1 MKNRRK
7 SAPPAAQLDINC
19 DCKEYVLDYLA
30 HSFPVQLYEPF
41 TDGEGNLSS
50 RPVYRDGHPVESRE
64 AVARRDELIERLAS
78 LPPVPGALD
87 QIVQRFGTDMVSE
100 VTGRSRRIVRKGE
113 RFAVENRA
121 PSANLAETAA
131 FMDDLKRIL
140 VFSDAGGTGR
150 SYHAEL
156 SAKNQRLRVHY
167 LLEPGWK
174 ADAAIQGLGRTNRTN
189 QAQSPLFR
197 PIATNVKAEKR
208 FLSTIARRLDTLGA
222 ITRGQRQTGG
232 QGLFRPE
239 DNLESSYARD
249 ALRQLYLL
257 IVRGKVEGCSLGRF
271 ESATGLKLTDDNG
284 IKDELPPITT
294 FLNRLLALTI
304 ELQGILFTAFE
315 QLLDAKV
322 AGAIASGVYDVGLET
337 LTAESF
343 VVAERTTIYTHP
355 ATGAQTRLLTITER
369 RRNQPTTLDTA
380 LDWLDDPHARLLINA
395 RSGRAAVQV
404 PAPSIMLDDGEIE
417 RRVRLIR
424 PMEQH
429 HASLAMMEDSHW
441 EEAARDSFAAVWQRE
456 VAEVPAYT
464 DGAIHMVSGLLL
476 PVWKR
481 LPNESTRVYRLQTD
495 DGERIIGRRVSPAW
509 AMNAAATGTAN
520 LSSDD
525 AYAALV
531 DGRTIL
537 DLASGLHLR
546 RARVMGANRIELSG
560 FTDTMRDRLR
570 AYGLFSEII
579 SWKLRFF
586 VPVDASGPAIIGKL
600 LATYPVERI
609 SEREAA

>member
-1 MKNRRK
+1 MQIVSTGEALMERRL
-7 SAPPAAQLDINC
+7 AEIPTEEWNDVRVDITPR
-19 DCKEYVLDYLA
+19 EYVLDYLA

-50 RPVYRDGHPVESRE
+50 RPVYRDGQPVESRE

-87 QIVQRFGTDMVSE
+87 QIVQRFGTEIVAE

-113 RFAVENRA
+113 RLAVENRA
-121 PSANLAETAA
+121 PSANLTETAA

-140 VFSDAGGTGR
+140 VFSEAGGTGR

-189 QAQSPLFR
+189 QAQPPLFR

-239 DNLESSYARD
+239 DNLESSYARA

-257 IVRGKVEGCSLGRF
+257 IVRGKVGGCSLGRF
-271 ESATGLKLTDDNG
+271 EAATGLKLMDAGG

-343 VVAERTTIYTHP
+343 VVTERTTIYTHP
-355 ATGAQTRLLTITER
+355 ATSAQTRLLAISER
-369 RRNQPTTLDTA
+369 RLNRPTTLDTA
-380 LDWLDDPHARLLINA
+380 LGWLCLRSVRRYRPVRSPADTHADRGRPLSWWCSVATLRSVGNSICFARCLATSRHEMRRISWPIPSSPSPNRTA
-395 RSGRAAVQV
+395 SRRSTSPQAASRSASRQFPIMAWPRSGM
-404 PAPSIMLDDGEIE
+404 PTS
-417 RRVRLIR
+417 
-424 PMEQH
+424 
-429 HASLAMMEDSHW
+429 
-441 EEAARDSFAAVWQRE
+441 
-456 VAEVPAYT
+456 
-464 DGAIHMVSGLLL
+464 
-476 PVWKR
+476 
-481 LPNESTRVYRLQTD
+481 
-495 DGERIIGRRVSPAW
+495 
-509 AMNAAATGTAN
+509 
-520 LSSDD
+520 
-525 AYAALV
+525 
-531 DGRTIL
+531 
-537 DLASGLHLR
+537 
-546 RARVMGANRIELSG
+546 
-560 FTDTMRDRLR
+560 
-570 AYGLFSEII
+570 
-579 SWKLRFF
+579 
-586 VPVDASGPAIIGKL
+586 
-600 LATYPVERI
+600 
-609 SEREAA
+609 